1 MYRLVVPADRVMF
14 PNGPTVYLYDD
25 YPTATLAHDM
35 ASMLRRTSRDGKVR
49 VFCMTDDPEELLGI
63 EPAAFIDRT
72 SRPWPAAAREMIEW
86 RALRA
91 GAPINTCVTYATK
104 PAH

>member
-1 MYRLVVPADRVMF
+1 MYRLVVPADRVTF

-25 YPTATLAHDM
+25 YPTAALVHDLAAMH
-35 ASMLRRTSRDGKVR
+35 RRTSADGKVR
-49 VFCMTDDPEELLGI
+49 VFCMTDDPEELLGV

-86 RALRA
+86 RALNA
-91 GAPINTCVTYATK
+91 GAPIERFVASATG